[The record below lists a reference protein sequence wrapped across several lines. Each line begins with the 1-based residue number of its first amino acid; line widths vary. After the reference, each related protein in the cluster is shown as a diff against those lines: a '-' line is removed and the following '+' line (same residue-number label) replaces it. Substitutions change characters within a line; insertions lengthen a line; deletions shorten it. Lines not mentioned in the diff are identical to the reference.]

1 MEKKIQRNLLLTR
14 ATALRLKVAAARL
27 GLTQGD
33 TVKFM
38 LDQVFPHKNIEDAL
52 CFKQNI
58 SNQAA

>member
-1 MEKKIQRNLLLTR
+1 MEKKKQTNLLLTR
-14 ATALRLKVAAARL
+14 TTALRIKVAAAQM
-27 GLTQGD
+27 GLAQGD

-38 LDQVFPHKNIEDAL
+38 LDQVFPHKNIEAAL

>member
-1 MEKKIQRNLLLTR
+1 MDKKFQTNLLLTK
-14 ATALRLKVAAARL
+14 ATKLRLKIAAAQM
-27 GLTQGD
+27 GLAQGD